1 MFQQYW
7 EVEKSKRMKKILFTI
22 QWYGV
27 DATISRSPNTLCD
40 ENIINEL
47 KKDPS
52 LEIHTLSYAVDGFPL
67 EEFKEGVYIHRF
79 RRSWLWR
86 QLINCARSENHRLYR
101 LLHFFQ
107 RVMMRIKQILNI
119 PIYPIY
125 EPLHIM
131 NFAKNA
137 CKLHQKEN
145 FDMVIS
151 VHNGTD
157 SLCAGYY
164 VKRKFPNIQYVSI
177 SWDSIAGGNV
187 VGYLP
192 SKYARLK
199 KKKFEQKIAEK
210 ADAMIVMEAS
220 RNFYTDKSFSASY
233 FKKLIFLDVPYFC
246 PISVSDESNV
256 QIVGSPLKVLFSG
269 NMVGR
274 NPMYLFQLFEKYP
287 TPVIFTFICHSKY
300 HSRLLQLSDGLSNV
314 IVKCVPYMEHKD
326 LQKLQLGNDILINF
340 GVKNPNAISG
350 KIFDYMSTGKAI
362 LSTTTIDNEACIKYL
377 NRYPR
382 GLIIDERIPINR
394 NIEIL
399 MNFVERIA
407 KKQTSFSEI
416 NELFYTSRPE
426 AYKKTI
432 EKILG
437 IDNVK

>member
-1 MFQQYW
+1 
-7 EVEKSKRMKKILFTI
+7 MKKILFTI

-27 DATISRSPNTLCD
+27 DATISKSPNTLCD

-47 KKDPS
+47 KKNPS
-52 LEIHTLSYAVDGFPL
+52 LEIHTLSYAVDGYPL
-67 EEFKEGVYIHRF
+67 EDFKDGVYIHRF

-86 QLINCARSENHRLYR
+86 QLINCDRTENHRLYR
-101 LLHFFQ
+101 LLHVVQ
-107 RVMMRIKQILNI
+107 RVMMRIKQILTI

-157 SLCAGYY
+157 SLCAGYCL
-164 VKRKFPNIQYVSI
+164 KKKFSNIQYVTI

-187 VGYLP
+187 ASYLP

-199 KKKFEQKIAEK
+199 KKKFEQKIAKK

-220 RNFYTDKSFSASY
+220 RDFHIGNTFAVSY
-233 FKKLIFLDVPYFC
+233 LKKLIFLEVPYFC
-246 PISVSDESNV
+246 PKSVSAESNV
-256 QIVGSPLKVLFSG
+256 QIVGNPLKVLFSG

-274 NPMYLFQLFEKYP
+274 NPTYLFQLFEKYP

-300 HSRLLQLSDGLSNV
+300 HSRLLQLGDGLSNV
-314 IVKCVPYMEHKD
+314 KVKCIPYMKHED
-326 LQKLQLGNDILINF
+326 LQKVQLENDILINF

-382 GLIIDERIPINR
+382 GLIIDERVPINR

-407 KKQTSFSEI
+407 KEPTSFVEI

-432 EKILG
+432 ETILRQ
-437 IDNVK
+437 NNA